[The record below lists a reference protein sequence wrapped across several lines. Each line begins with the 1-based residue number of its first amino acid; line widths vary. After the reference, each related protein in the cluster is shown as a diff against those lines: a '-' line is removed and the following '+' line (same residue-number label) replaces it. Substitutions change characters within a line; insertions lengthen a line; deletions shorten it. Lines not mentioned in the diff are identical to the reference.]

1 MGMGSKGDRRIGNAE
16 NTKGSGKIFL
26 SFGRGE
32 KVEEAERVTVA
43 VHGVWYNI
51 FTVNG
56 NHKSQGGI
64 KSYRKAESNVS
75 DASELC
81 VWIFMKMTGFLQE
94 TATKPVGKGNSSS
107 ETERMTRRIFCIG

>member
-1 MGMGSKGDRRIGNAE
+1 MGMGSKEDRRIGNAE
-16 NTKGSGKIFL
+16 NTKGPGKFF
-26 SFGRGE
+26 SAAEEE
-32 KVEEAERVTVA
+32 KKAEETERVTVA

-75 DASELC
+75 DALELC
-81 VWIFMKMTGFLQE
+81 VWIFMKNYRFFF
-94 TATKPVGKGNSSS
+94 
-107 ETERMTRRIFCIG
+107 RRQRQNL